1 MTDVKRDIASSYEAA
16 APGFSRC
23 ADEHVYRHLSQPLA
37 ESLRSVSGMVLDIA
51 SGSGALAR
59 RLSDVV
65 ALDISWALLGS
76 NDASDKVQADA
87 ENLPFADNSF
97 AASASAFGINHF
109 PRPELAVKELAR
121 VSPFVALITW
131 KRPEASFA
139 PLDVVFDL
147 IERHCGRARSRTGE
161 AVERMSTEVGSESAL
176 AALLSAAGLDPTVTT
191 ITASVPWP
199 GAEEFVDY
207 RLSMLGALAAE
218 ADLPRLRDDAVAAV
232 RALPP
237 EALPWEPR
245 LVLGLG
251 RAHVFGGK

>member
-1 MTDVKRDIASSYEAA
+1 MTNVKRDIASSYEAA
-16 APGFSRC
+16 GPGFSRY

-59 RLSDVV
+59 RLPDVV
-65 ALDISWALLGS
+65 ALDISWSILAS
-76 NDASDKVQADA
+76 NEARDGVQAEA
-87 ENLPFADNSF
+87 ENLPFADDSF

-109 PRPELAVKELAR
+109 PQPELAVKEMAR

-131 KRPEASFA
+131 KRPDA
-139 PLDVVFDL
+139 PYAPGDAVFGV
-147 IERHCGRARSRTGE
+147 IENHCGRARSRTGE
-161 AVERMSTEVGSESAL
+161 AVERMTIEVGSESAL

-207 RLSMLGALAAE
+207 RLSMLGSLATE